1 MKLGKES
8 VLKPSRDMVNSFRLD
23 CSDNSSKNNG
33 DAGQSQMHL
42 NTTSDKILL
51 NPRSLRVNTN
61 KVHHVNLV
69 KKVDVLMP
77 NSLQTKDSNLFKYVY
92 SGQSIDQSECRKSDN
107 CVIDISQN
115 IYNRTNHEI
124 HECLWCPCLLYSLF
138 ICCIPAL
145 LYMHKSDKRYSDNL
159 HEKAK
164 LYATISSIL
173 YCVGLILAI
182 AIYVLIA
189 YFVYYLNF
197 IYKI

>member
-1 MKLGKES
+1 MKFVKES
-8 VLKPSRDMVNSFRLD
+8 MLKPSRDILNSLRLD
-23 CSDNSSKNNG
+23 CCDNSSKNNT
-33 DAGQSQMHL
+33 DAGQSQMHSD
-42 NTTSDKILL
+42 TTSDKILL

-69 KKVDVLMP
+69 KKVDVLVP
-77 NSLQTKDSNLFKYVY
+77 NFFQTKDSNLLKYVC
-92 SGQSIDQSECRKSDN
+92 SGKSINQLECRKSDT

-115 IYNRTNHEI
+115 VYNKTNHEI
-124 HECLWCPCLLYSLF
+124 HECLWCPCILYSLF

-159 HEKAK
+159 HEKAR

-182 AIYVLIA
+182 AIYALIA

-197 IYKI
+197 ICKI

>member
-8 VLKPSRDMVNSFRLD
+8 VLKTSRDMVKSFRLD

-42 NTTSDKILL
+42 DTTSDKILL

-69 KKVDVLMP
+69 KKVDVFMP
-77 NSLQTKDSNLFKYVY
+77 NSLQTKDSNLVKYVY
-92 SGQSIDQSECRKSDN
+92 SGHSIDQSECRKGDN

-124 HECLWCPCLLYSLF
+124 HECLWCPCILYSLF